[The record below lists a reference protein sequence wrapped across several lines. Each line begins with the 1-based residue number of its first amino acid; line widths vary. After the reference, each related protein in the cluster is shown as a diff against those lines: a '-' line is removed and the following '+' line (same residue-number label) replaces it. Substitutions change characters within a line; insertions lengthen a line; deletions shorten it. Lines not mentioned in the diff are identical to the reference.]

1 MAQAR
6 ANADAAAVRAGG
18 TEKRGEDPNGLMSR
32 LAPIFRVFG
41 ASRRKTGSRRRLTSH
56 PHQVSRV
63 GPAPQTCLR
72 SAVRAG

>member
-6 ANADAAAVRAGG
+6 ANADAVCATG

-32 LAPIFRVFG
+32 LVPVFRVLG